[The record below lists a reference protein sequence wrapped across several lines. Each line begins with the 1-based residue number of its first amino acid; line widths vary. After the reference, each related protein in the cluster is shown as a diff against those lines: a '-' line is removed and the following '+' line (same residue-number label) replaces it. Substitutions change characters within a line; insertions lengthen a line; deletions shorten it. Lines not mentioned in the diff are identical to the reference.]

1 MQQQGVSV
9 LLCPQCPAHSAQ
21 AVLSAMEMCS
31 QSSEGSAQLSHLT
44 PQGRFVDFDQTH
56 SHRVFHTE
64 VQFAWPGQITN
75 LTSASADF
83 LCCLLICS
91 LSIQINPCLTL
102 ISGSLGVHHQH
113 GTGTFLPH
121 CTSERLMY
129 FPCLFSRKVISLC
142 CMYVF
147 HCSHEIHDVLVPHPT
162 GLFGNIIFILQR
174 TEQGLN
180 SEGQDHKLFW

>member
-1 MQQQGVSV
+1 MFCSALSV
-9 LLCPQCPAHSAQ
+9 Q

-44 PQGRFVDFDQTH
+44 PQGRFVDCEQTH
-56 SHRVFHTE
+56 SHRTFHKE
-64 VQFAWPGQITN
+64 VQFTWPGQITN

-83 LCCLLICS
+83 LCLLICS
-91 LSIQINPCLTL
+91 LSIQTNPCLTL

-121 CTSERLMY
+121 CTAERLLH

-142 CMYVF
+142 CMYLF
-147 HCSHEIHDVLVPHPT
+147 HCSHEIHDVLVPHPSWPFWKHRFYSSKNRT
-162 GLFGNIIFILQR
+162 GAQ
-174 TEQGLN
+174 
-180 SEGQDHKLFW
+180 